1 MRFEAGVGA
10 VGVLLA
16 VLAGVAITAF
26 AGEAPAND
34 KLPLGSRNFYPSPEH
49 PSGWRGDGNGRYPAA
64 EPPLNWGRESKAL
77 RELRVQA
84 RKPNAGD
91 TGKPLPDGVIREWLV
106 LGPVPIP
113 EGRSAKS
120 DFGTDEGSVAPDEG
134 DKSGNVAWKAVTTD
148 TFWVNFWPMYNQAVP
163 TAEGVVAYAH
173 AWINSPGGM
182 PVFMNLMSADAARV
196 WLNGKP
202 AGAAGHLR
210 LELAKG
216 WNRLLL
222 RVAPHTDTGWSKGVM
237 QWHFNAA
244 FFGAGNSPGE
254 YESRN
259 ILWSTPM
266 PDNGPGAGSP
276 ILVGDKVFVLAER
289 CVLVCIGANDGKV
302 LWARA
307 ATYADAATDEEKA
320 KNAAV
325 FAEIAPMSA
334 KVTDSLQAYCA
345 APEKYAPDAKLR
357 AERLGLEKKLND
369 LMVKMDP
376 ERFCGQG
383 ESEGGESAATP
394 VSDGQHVYVL
404 FGCGVVACFDLQG
417 NRKWTASVGVKHQEH
432 GYCASPCLID
442 GKLIV
447 KSSKYLGAVALDC
460 KSGAV
465 VTPMPLWK
473 TKGLHMM
480 SSPVEVAAG
489 GEKLAVQ
496 SFGLLVR
503 VKDGKIMAQDFTP
516 PYYNI
521 ADYTSPVVEGRTVC
535 SYVLPKGEDGGLR
548 FAFQTLPDTSAD
560 PLIMKNTKL
569 CQYNTKAFPT
579 WFSYNQC
586 GSPLLYQ
593 GLAYI
598 VSSDAVLTVMDA
610 AKGEVVYQRVLDL
623 NPYMYHG
630 GIIRGG
636 CSSSPTLGGK
646 WIYIWDNQGTTVV
659 LEPGRAFKQVAR
671 NRVEQLWFRYGFERN
686 ECTVSSPVFSGNRLY
701 YRGEVNLY
709 CIGEKDK

>member
-1 MRFEAGVGA
+1 
-10 VGVLLA
+10 VLLA
-16 VLAGVAITAF
+16 ALAAIAIAAF
-26 AGEAPAND
+26 AGEAPANG
-34 KLPLGSRNFYPSPEH
+34 KLPLGSRGFYPSPEH
-49 PSGWRGDGNGRYPAA
+49 PIGWRGDGNGRYPAA

-77 RELRVQA
+77 RELRGQA
-84 RKPNAGD
+84 RKPNAGEP
-91 TGKPLPDGVIREWLV
+91 GKPMPDAVIREWLV

-113 EGRSAKS
+113 DGKNAKS
-120 DFGTDEGSVAPDEG
+120 DFGPDEASAAPDDG
-134 DKSGNVAWKAVTTD
+134 DKSGNLVWKAATTD
-148 TFWVNFWPMYNQAVP
+148 TSWVNFWPMYNKAVP

-182 PVFMNLMSADAARV
+182 PVFLNLMSADASRV

-202 AGAAGHLR
+202 VGAAGHIKLD
-210 LELAKG
+210 LAKG
-216 WNRLLL
+216 WNRLLV
-222 RVAPHTDTGWSKGVM
+222 RVAPHLDTGWSKGVI

-244 FFGAGNSPGE
+244 LFGANPGPGE

-276 ILVGDKVFVLAER
+276 IVVGDRVFVLAER
-289 CVLVCIGANDGKV
+289 GVLVCLGANDGKV

-307 ATYADAATDEEKA
+307 TTCADAATEEVKA
-320 KNAAV
+320 KNADV

-357 AERLGLEKKLND
+357 GERMKAENKINALVMKL
-369 LMVKMDP
+369 DP
-376 ERFCGQG
+376 ERFPGQS
-383 ESEGGESAATP
+383 ESEGGEAAATP
-394 VSDGQHVYVL
+394 VSDGEHVYVL
-404 FGCGVVACFDLQG
+404 FGSGVAACFDLQG
-417 NRKWTASVGVKHQEH
+417 NRKWATAVGLKHNEH

-447 KSSKYLGAVALDC
+447 KSSQYLGAVALDA
-460 KSGAV
+460 KTGAV
-465 VTPMPLWK
+465 ATPIPLWK
-473 TKGLHMM
+473 TKGLHSM
-480 SSPVEVAAG
+480 STPVELAAG
-489 GEKLAVQ
+489 GEKLAVM

-503 VKDGKIMAQDFTP
+503 VKDGKILAKDFTP

-521 ADYTSPVVEGRTVC
+521 ADYASPTVEGRTIC
-535 SYVLPKGEDGGLR
+535 SPVLPKGDGAALR
-548 FAFQTLPDTSAD
+548 FAFQTLPDLIAD
-560 PLIMKNTKL
+560 PLTMKDTKL
-569 CQYNTKAFPT
+569 CQFDTKAFPT

-586 GSPLLYQ
+586 GSPLLHQ
-593 GLAYI
+593 GLAYN

-623 NPYMYHG
+623 NPHMYHG

-636 CSSSPTLGGK
+636 CGSSPTLGGK
-646 WIYIWDNQGTTVV
+646 YIYISDNQGTTVV

-686 ECTVSSPVFSGNRLY
+686 ECTQSSPVFIGNRLY
-701 YRGEVNLY
+701 TRGEVNLY

>member
-1 MRFEAGVGA
+1 MKCETRVSA
-10 VGVLLA
+10 VPVLLA
-16 VLAGVAITAF
+16 ALAAVAIAAF

-34 KLPLGSRNFYPSPEH
+34 KLPLGSRGFHPSPEH
-49 PSGWRGDGNGRYPAA
+49 PTGWRGDGNGRYPAA

-91 TGKPLPDGVIREWLV
+91 TGKPMPDGVIREWLV

-113 EGRSAKS
+113 DGKNPKS
-120 DFGTDEGSVAPDEG
+120 DFGPDEAGAAPDDG
-134 DKSGNVAWKAVTTD
+134 DKSGNLAWKTATTD
-148 TFWVNFWPMYNQAVP
+148 TSWVNFWPMYNQAVP

-173 AWINSPGGM
+173 AWINSPSGL
-182 PVFMNLMSADAARV
+182 PVFLNLMSADASRV

-202 AGAAGHLR
+202 VGAAGHIKLD
-210 LELAKG
+210 LAKG

-222 RVAPHTDTGWSKGVM
+222 RVAPHLDTGWSKGVI

-244 FFGAGNSPGE
+244 LFGANPAPGE

-276 ILVGDKVFVLAER
+276 IVVGDRVFVLAER
-289 CVLVCIGANDGKV
+289 SVLVCLGANDGKV

-307 ATYADAATDEEKA
+307 TTCANAATEEVKA
-320 KNAAV
+320 KNADV

-334 KVTDSLQAYCA
+334 TVAESLQAYCA

-357 AERLGLEKKLND
+357 GERMKAEKKIND
-369 LMVKMDP
+369 LVMKLDP
-376 ERFCGQG
+376 ERFPGQS
-383 ESEGGESAATP
+383 ESEGGEAAATP
-394 VSDGQHVYVL
+394 VSDGEHVYVL
-404 FGCGVVACFDLQG
+404 FGSGVAACFDLQG
-417 NRKWTASVGVKHQEH
+417 NRRWATAVGLKHNEH

-447 KSSKYLGAVALDC
+447 KSSQYLGAVALDA
-460 KSGAV
+460 KTGAV
-465 VTPMPLWK
+465 ATPIPLWK
-473 TKGLHMM
+473 THGLHSM
-480 SSPVEVAAG
+480 STPVELDAG
-489 GEKLAVQ
+489 GEKLAVM

-503 VKDGKIMAQDFTP
+503 VRDGKIIAKDFTP

-521 ADYTSPVVEGRTVC
+521 ADYASPTVEGRTIC
-535 SYVLPKGEDGGLR
+535 SPILPKGNGAALR
-548 FAFQTLPDTSAD
+548 FAFQTLPDLIAD
-560 PLIMKNTKL
+560 PLVMKDTKL
-569 CQYNTKAFPT
+569 CQFDTKAFPT

-593 GLAYI
+593 GLAYN
-598 VSSDAVLTVMDA
+598 VTSDAVLTVMDA

-623 NPYMYHG
+623 NPHMYHG

-636 CSSSPTLGGK
+636 CGSSPTLGGK
-646 WIYIWDNQGTTVV
+646 YIYISDNQGTTVV
-659 LEPGRAFKQVAR
+659 LEPGRSFKQVAR
-671 NRVEQLWFRYGFERN
+671 NRIEQLWFRYGFERN
-686 ECTVSSPVFSGNRLY
+686 ECTQSSPVFIGNRLY
-701 YRGEVNLY
+701 TRGEVNLY
-709 CIGEKDK
+709 CIGEK